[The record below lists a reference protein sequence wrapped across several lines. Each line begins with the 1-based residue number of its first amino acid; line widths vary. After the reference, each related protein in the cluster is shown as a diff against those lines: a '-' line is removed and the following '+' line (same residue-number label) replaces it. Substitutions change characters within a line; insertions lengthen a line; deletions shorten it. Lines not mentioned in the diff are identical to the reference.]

1 MRIWYNIYIVAKSG
15 STNANLAIRI
25 LCAQQQHGACGNDR
39 SRREQGEG
47 TSATV
52 SVIRVIHKHN
62 IYTHIYIILILA
74 YCNTQA
80 NNMRNIKGL
89 YVMYP
94 HAWYKTLTS
103 HPNFILMRPAVWAQA
118 GPVAQQTNATRTAT

>member
-52 SVIRVIHKHN
+52 SVIIIRVIYS
-62 IYTHIYIILILA
+62 YTYRYTYTRIYI
-74 YCNTQA
+74 
-80 NNMRNIKGL
+80 L
-89 YVMYP
+89 Y
-94 HAWYKTLTS
+94 
-103 HPNFILMRPAVWAQA
+103 
-118 GPVAQQTNATRTAT
+118 

>member
-1 MRIWYNIYIVAKSG
+1 MEHVATTGAGGNREREPLLQFQLLLLELYIV
-15 STNANLAIRI
+15 LY
-25 LCAQQQHGACGNDR
+25 
-39 SRREQGEG
+39 
-47 TSATV
+47 
-52 SVIRVIHKHN
+52 
-62 IYTHIYIILILA
+62 IYLYAHIYIILILA

>member
-1 MRIWYNIYIVAKSG
+1 MRICIIYIYKNIVAKSG

-52 SVIRVIHKHN
+52 SVIIIRVIYS
-62 IYTHIYIILILA
+62 YTYTYTRIYI
-74 YCNTQA
+74 
-80 NNMRNIKGL
+80 L
-89 YVMYP
+89 Y
-94 HAWYKTLTS
+94 
-103 HPNFILMRPAVWAQA
+103 
-118 GPVAQQTNATRTAT
+118 